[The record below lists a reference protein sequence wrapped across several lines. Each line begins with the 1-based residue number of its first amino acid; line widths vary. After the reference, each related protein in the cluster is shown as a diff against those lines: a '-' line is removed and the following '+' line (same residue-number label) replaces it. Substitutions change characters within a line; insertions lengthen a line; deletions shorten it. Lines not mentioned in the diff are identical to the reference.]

1 VIEDASRRAGLARL
15 QAFVPRAGAS
25 YAARRNEDHG
35 IGAHRHVSGLSPY
48 LRHRLLTEAE
58 VVAAVRAVHN
68 DTACGKFV
76 QEVCWRSYW
85 KGWLQQRPAIW
96 HRYVAQRDAA
106 LVACDT
112 DPVLAAR
119 LAEAE
124 RGATGIACFDA
135 WVQELQACGYL
146 HNHAR
151 MWFASIWI
159 FTLRLPWVLGA
170 DLFLRHL
177 ADGDAASNTLSW
189 RWVGGLHTP
198 GKHYL
203 ARADNIRR
211 HTGGRFDP
219 AGQLDERAVPLPAE
233 PVPAP
238 QALAVLHKADPHA
251 PAALLITDE
260 DTLPETLWP
269 TSLAA
274 PVAIGAYDGG
284 IRARS
289 PREVGAR
296 AQGFAVAALDDALAR
311 ASARW
316 PGVPVTPRVHA
327 PGVWARD
334 CGAAQLL
341 FVELPVGPT
350 ADRLQALIDLAELPV
365 IPLRRDWDAAFWPHA
380 RRGFFQLRERI
391 PMLLENPHLSLRERI
406 Q

>member
-1 VIEDASRRAGLARL
+1 
-15 QAFVPRAGAS
+15 VPRAGRA

-35 IGAHRHVSGLSPY
+35 AGAHEHVSGLSPY
-48 LRHRLLTEAE
+48 LRHRLLSEAE
-58 VVAAVRAVHN
+58 VVAAVRAVHD
-68 DTACGKFV
+68 DTACDKFV

-96 HRYVAQRDAA
+96 QRFVAGRDAA
-106 LVACDT
+106 LAACNT
-112 DPVLAAR
+112 DAGLAAR

-135 WVQELQACGYL
+135 WTQELQATGYL

-189 RWVGGLHTP
+189 RWVAGLHTP

-211 HTGGRFDP
+211 YTGGRFDP
-219 AGQLDERAVPLPAE
+219 AGQLDERAAPLPAE
-233 PVPAP
+233 PLPAP
-238 QALAVLHKADPHA
+238 QALTLLPTADARA

-260 DTLPETLWP
+260 DLLPETLWP
-269 TSLAA
+269 AALAA
-274 PVAIGAYDGG
+274 PVAIGVFDGG

-289 PREVGAR
+289 PREPGAR
-296 AQGFAVAALDDALAR
+296 AQGFAIAALDDALAR

-327 PGVWARD
+327 PGAWAHD
-334 CGAAQLL
+334 CGATQLL
-341 FVELPVGPT
+341 LAELPVGPT
-350 ADRLQALIDLAELPV
+350 ADRLQPLLDAAELPV

-391 PMLLENPHLSLRERI
+391 PALLADSDIGLHVAV